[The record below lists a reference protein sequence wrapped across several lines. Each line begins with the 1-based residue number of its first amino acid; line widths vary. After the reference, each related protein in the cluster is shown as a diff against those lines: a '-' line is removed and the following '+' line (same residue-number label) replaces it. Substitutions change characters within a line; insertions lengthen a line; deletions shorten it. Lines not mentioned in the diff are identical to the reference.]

1 MFDIFKKSEEDI
13 KQEKTDKMERFFG
26 INLGVKKELHSLVPT
41 ETDLYSNDS
50 IVKYMD
56 KLYDGLRDFKFDFK
70 AMGKSLD
77 LDKDTIKRIDEFIT
91 SIMNECAGVR
101 YEPNEIRRFF
111 STRVS
116 GMREE
121 FVQEVKRHFVG
132 YTGFN
137 SIESF
142 PGNIVS
148 INELLHLYHS
158 YTMNNNELLQSL
170 NVIDSR
176 SDGYY
181 GITLYGKSH
190 SETKSIFD
198 SFPKD
203 TGAGDV
209 DLIGLPAVNKSLMM
223 VRDKGHALSIEV
235 TYEDK
240 DAVVEY
246 FIPKL
251 CNIDMIN
258 ALPGVVKV
266 KEETPMHNGTTGMFV
281 TTKDILPYELSD
293 FVRMVPEDKDI
304 PMVHYDGPVRR
315 V

>member
-1 MFDIFKKSEEDI
+1 MFDIFKKSPEDI

-41 ETDLYSNDS
+41 EADLYSDDS

-56 KLYDGLRDFKFDFK
+56 KLYDGLKDFKFDFK
-70 AMGKSLD
+70 ALGKSLD
-77 LDKDTIKRIDEFIT
+77 LDKETIKRVDEFIT
-91 SIMNECAGVR
+91 DIMNECASVR

-111 STRVS
+111 NARVS

-121 FVQEVKRHFVG
+121 FVKEVKRYFVG
-132 YTGFN
+132 YTRFN

-158 YTMNNNELLQSL
+158 YTMNNDELLQSL
-170 NVIDSR
+170 NVVDSK
-176 SDGYY
+176 SNGYY
-181 GITLYGKSH
+181 GITLYGKKH
-190 SETKSIFD
+190 DETKEIFE
-198 SFPKD
+198 SFPMD
-203 TGAGDV
+203 TGAGNI

-223 VRDKGHALSIEV
+223 ARDKGHALSVEI
-235 TYEDK
+235 TYEND

-258 ALPGVVKV
+258 VLPGVVKV
-266 KEETPMHNGTTGMFV
+266 KEGTPIHDGTTGMFV
-281 TTKDILPYELSD
+281 TKKEQLPYELGE
-293 FVRMVPEDKDI
+293 FVRSVPEDKDMPI
-304 PMVHYDGPVRR
+304 FNYDGPVRSI
-315 V
+315 